1 MDLSYNFNKLG
12 QKVVPDEKF
21 GILRKSSKS
30 INENETKCH
39 DVANE
44 SFVCSESRLDE
55 TKESFGKLIYL
66 PTKCSESRLD
76 ETKES
81 FWKLTYLH
89 TNHGV
94 YKPRV

>member
-1 MDLSYNFNKLG
+1 MVRKCS
-12 QKVVPDEKF
+12 
-21 GILRKSSKS
+21 GICAQCEGFKS

-55 TKESFGKLIYL
+55 TKESLGKLTYL

-81 FWKLTYLH
+81 FWKLTYLP

-94 YKPRV
+94 YIPRVYEGKVPTR